1 MAEFVV
7 LNNIRL
13 ISRLSSMAMCHR
25 SRFGDS
31 MNMVGEYIMKRHYVC
46 RSSSARYNDQ

>member
-7 LNNIRL
+7 LN
-13 ISRLSSMAMCHR
+13 SMAMYHQ

-31 MNMVGEYIMKRHYVC
+31 MNMVGEYIMMRHYVC
-46 RSSSARYNDQ
+46 RSSSARINDQ